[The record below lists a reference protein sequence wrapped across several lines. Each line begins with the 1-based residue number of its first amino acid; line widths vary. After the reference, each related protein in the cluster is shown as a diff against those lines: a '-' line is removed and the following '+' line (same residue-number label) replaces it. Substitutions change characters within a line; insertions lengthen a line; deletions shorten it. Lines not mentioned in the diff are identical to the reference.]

1 MLVAKVEN
9 NQVLDI
15 ADYTAMFPDTSFGS
29 NGPNASFMDENN
41 LLPVSV
47 WVPYDQATEK
57 LVATTPY
64 IQDGMVYTVKA
75 EPLTPEELQQRT
87 DAQAAAVRKQ
97 RDVLL
102 YQCDWTQLPDAPV
115 DSAEWA
121 VYRQQLRDVT
131 NQPGFPWEV
140 VWPTEPGYIQPDPF
154 VVSNTVAEPD
164 NVGTTIVIDGG
175 AGNDTI

>member
-1 MLVAKVEN
+1 MLVAKVVDG
-9 NQVLDI
+9 QVLDI
-15 ADYTAMFPDTSFGS
+15 ADYTSMFPDTSFAS
-29 NGPNASFMDENN
+29 SGPNPSFMQEND
-41 LLPVSV
+41 LMPVSV

-87 DAQAAAVRKQ
+87 EAQAAQVRKQ

-115 DSAEWA
+115 DSAAWA
-121 VYRQQLRDVT
+121 VYRQELRDVT

-140 VWPTEPGYIQPDPF
+140 VWPKEPGYIDPDPF
-154 VVSNTVAEPD
+154 VVSDSVTEPT
-164 NVGTTIVIDGG
+164 NV
-175 AGNDTI
+175 